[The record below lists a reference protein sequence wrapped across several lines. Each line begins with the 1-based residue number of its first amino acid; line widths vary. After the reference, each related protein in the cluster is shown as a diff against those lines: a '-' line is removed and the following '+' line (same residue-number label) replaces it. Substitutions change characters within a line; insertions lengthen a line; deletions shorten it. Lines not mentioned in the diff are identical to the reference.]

1 MFKLVR
7 IVLWILARIA
17 FHFTKC
23 SEMKECEAEMVKSA
37 VSVSD
42 LRTCELSHERDQP
55 EQGESWSCYNINFN
69 QNQSTFLS
77 SLFCP
82 ADDLTYTTL
91 LHTHQLIN
99 SNHQVHI
106 NHLSCLI
113 HKSISQFS

>member
-42 LRTCELSHERDQP
+42 LRTCELSHERDQSR
-55 EQGESWSCYNINFN
+55 ERAGHVTILTSFKINP
-69 QNQSTFLS
+69 
-77 SLFCP
+77 LFSPPCS
-82 ADDLTYTTL
+82 ALLDLTYTTL

-106 NHLSCLI
+106 NHLSFLI